1 MTRNY
6 DPLTDEPYA
15 LQKALGYQITEWREG
30 YARVELELTEV
41 HKNRQGF
48 PHGGIYALLIDT
60 AAGHSGSWVPET
72 EPRVG
77 VMTLS
82 LTVNFISVPKGTRL
96 IAEAEVTGGGRNNFF
111 SSIVLKDDLG
121 NMVSTG
127 SATLSYRRKKKE

>member
-1 MTRNY
+1 MNRNY

-15 LQKALGYQITEWREG
+15 LQKALGYKITEWRKG
-30 YARVELELTEV
+30 FARVELELTEV
-41 HKNRQGF
+41 HTNRQGF

-82 LTVNFISVPKGTRL
+82 LTVNFVSVPKGQML
-96 IAEAEVTGGGRNNFF
+96 IAEANMTGGGKNNFF
-111 SSIVLKDDLG
+111 VSSELKDELG
-121 NMVSTG
+121 NMVATG
-127 SATLSYRRKKKE
+127 SAALCYRRKK

>member
-1 MTRNY
+1 MNRNY

-15 LQKALGYQITEWREG
+15 LQKALGYKITEWRKG
-30 YARVELELTEV
+30 FARVELELTEV

-82 LTVNFISVPKGTRL
+82 LTVNFVSVPKGQML
-96 IAEAEVTGGGRNNFF
+96 IAEANMTGGGKNNFF
-111 SSIVLKDDLG
+111 VSSELKDELG
-121 NMVSTG
+121 NMVATG
-127 SATLSYRRKKKE
+127 SAALCYRRKK